1 MLERCIAS
9 VATQTY
15 PRIEHVVV
23 DGGSQPPVRAALERA
38 GIAFVSEPDGGQ
50 TNAINKG
57 FAMAGGDLLGWLN
70 ADDTLRPDAV
80 ARVVATLRQHP
91 AAGWAYGDCEFV
103 GGRAAGVWKAHS
115 ELTESLIRAG
125 EVVPQPGSFVWSSAL
140 ADVGPLDESFH
151 FTMDVDMFLRL
162 IDGGYRPVYVRG
174 VLARFEVHPGSKTG
188 GETRAAFLE
197 EHARALARSGRATAA
212 AVMYGRAAVTEASA
226 GSRLDVDSLR
236 RVVPRF
242 AGHVPDAAPAGAFQA
257 GMASEQAIVQ
267 VRTRP
272 FHALRSLFAVDPWR
286 FAESRTLLF
295 LAGRRALRFGRP
307 RI

>member
-9 VATQTY
+9 VAGQTY
-15 PRIEHVVV
+15 PRIEHIVV
-23 DGGSQPPVRAALERA
+23 DGGSQPQVLTTLDRA
-38 GIAFVSEPDGGQ
+38 GITFVSEPDGGQ
-50 TNAINKG
+50 TSAINKG
-57 FAMAGGDLLGWLN
+57 FAMASGDLVGWLN
-70 ADDTLRPDAV
+70 ADDYLRPDAV
-80 ARVVATLRQHP
+80 ERVVAALQQHP
-91 AAGWAYGDCEFV
+91 SSGWAYGDCEFV
-103 GGRAAGVWKAHS
+103 GGRASGVWKAHS

-151 FTMDVDMFLRL
+151 FTMDVDIFLRL
-162 IDGGYRPVYVRG
+162 IDGGYWPVYVRG

-197 EHARALARSGRATAA
+197 EHARALAKSGRATAA
-212 AVMYGRAAVTEASA
+212 AVMYGRAAITEASA
-226 GSRLDVDSLR
+226 GSRLDADAPPRIL
-236 RVVPRF
+236 PRF
-242 AGHVPDAAPAGAFQA
+242 ADHVPDAAAAGAFQA
-257 GMASEQAIVQ
+257 GIASERVIIQ

-272 FHALRSLFAVDPWR
+272 FRALRDLFALGPWR
-286 FAESRTLLF
+286 FSESRTLLL